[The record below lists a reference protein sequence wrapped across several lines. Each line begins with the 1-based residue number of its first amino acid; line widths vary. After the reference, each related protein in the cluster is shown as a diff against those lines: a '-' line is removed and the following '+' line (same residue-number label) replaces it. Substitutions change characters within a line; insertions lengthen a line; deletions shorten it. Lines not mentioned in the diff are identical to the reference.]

1 MIRKRGLTV
10 VNEHAIYNAIH
21 KHIMVASCIA
31 FRRTFS
37 SVEIYL
43 QLVAGVLSHALILV
57 YIMNIPG
64 TLVPLLE
71 GLYIKKSFFRR
82 TRDPLPKEN
91 YIPQLA
97 FSILY
102 FH

>member
-1 MIRKRGLTV
+1 
-10 VNEHAIYNAIH
+10 
-21 KHIMVASCIA
+21 MVASCAA

-64 TLVPLLE
+64 TSVPLLE
-71 GLYIKKSFFRR
+71 GLYKEKFLSTHTRSASQGKLHPAISFLNF
-82 TRDPLPKEN
+82 
-91 YIPQLA
+91 
-97 FSILY
+97 ILSFVY
-102 FH
+102 DADNFLN